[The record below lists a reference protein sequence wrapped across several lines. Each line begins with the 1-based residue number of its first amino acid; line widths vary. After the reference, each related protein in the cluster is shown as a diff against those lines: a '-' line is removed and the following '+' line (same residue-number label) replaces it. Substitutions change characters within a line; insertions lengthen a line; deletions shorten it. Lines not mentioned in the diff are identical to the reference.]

1 MPHELIFSATS
12 LTAMGGWLLL
22 LLSPLMPRWSD
33 RIAGYLLPL
42 GLCLTYG
49 LLLLLLPAQ
58 GGGDYASLAGVAQLF
73 SDPSALL
80 AGWVHY
86 LAFDLFIGGWICRH
100 ARQQGL
106 PFWLVLPALPLT
118 FLFGPLGL
126 LVYLAAERLM
136 RHLRPTSAG
145 PSAPAT

>member
-1 MPHELIFSATS
+1 MPHDLIFSLAG

-22 LLSPLMPRWSD
+22 LASPLMPRWSD

-42 GLCLTYG
+42 GLSLTYC
-49 LLLLLLPAQ
+49 LLLLFLPGQ

-73 SDPSALL
+73 ADPSALL

-100 ARQQGL
+100 ARQHGL
-106 PFWLVLPALPLT
+106 PFWLVLPSLPLT
-118 FLFGPLGL
+118 FLFGPAGL
-126 LVYLAAERLM
+126 LAYLAMAQLR
-136 RHLRPTSAG
+136 LRPART
-145 PSAPAT
+145 AT